1 MYSGQIN
8 RDVAQLST
16 VGHSLSCGMTEQEV
30 NSRVQGKLESMGA
43 ATPKITHIY
52 RLQFASLWFVFSAG
66 RLQSAQIYY
75 ADGLT
80 SLAEGERFNYCR

>member
-1 MYSGQIN
+1 MYGSQIN
-8 RDVAQLST
+8 RDVNQLSA
-16 VGHSLSCGMTEQEV
+16 VAHSLTCGMTEQEV
-30 NSRVQGKLESMGA
+30 NSRVHGKLESMGA
-43 ATPKITHIY
+43 SNPMITHIY

-66 RLQSAQIYY
+66 QLQSAQIYY